1 MKIDGIEGLR
11 VSIRVGGSDLHEY
24 DDTTNQLDDP
34 SNAVKYVEA
43 SSGSIFKVHTRIK
56 RSGSRRLQ
64 SPSKADSLHCTVIL
78 DGRRIT
84 SVISRVND
92 QKDDYSQDIDGVTE
106 NHDGK
111 FLRRSFQFAEL
122 TTNDGASKGFD
133 VQRMKGLGEIRFE
146 VRWCRAGKRVPDAGR
161 SISGIRNTGP
171 EAIPEKCLKGRA
183 ISSQAVLGVGKPCTG
198 GSCIEATYPYGTQP
212 FATYVFRYR
221 SHRDLQIEGIIP
233 RSPSPQPGIPLEE
246 RDPATLSAEE
256 ARELIRILRERH
268 GGRIQV
274 KDETRPEI
282 RHDGV
287 KRARSQMTGLE
298 DDDDLMV
305 LGEGRCSKR
314 ARGATDEVVD
324 CIDLTDA

>member
-11 VSIRVGGSDLHEY
+11 VSIRVGGSDLQEY
-24 DDTTNQLDDP
+24 DDATDHLDEP

-64 SPSKADSLHCTVIL
+64 SPSKADSLHYTVIL

-92 QKDDYSQDIDGVTE
+92 QKDDYSQNIDGVTE
-106 NHDGK
+106 NHDGQ
-111 FLRRSFQFAEL
+111 FLRRPFQFADL
-122 TTNDGASKGFD
+122 TTNDGTSKGFD

-146 VRWCRAGKRVPDAGR
+146 VRWCRAGKRVPAADR
-161 SISGIRNTGP
+161 SISEVRNTGQ

-183 ISSQAVLGVGKPCTG
+183 ISSQAVLG
-198 GSCIEATYPYGTQP
+198 P
-212 FATYVFRYR
+212 FATYVFRFR

-246 RDPATLSAEE
+246 RDPAALSAEE

-268 GGRIQV
+268 GERIQV
-274 KDETRPEI
+274 KDETSPEI
-282 RHDGV
+282 KYEGV

-305 LGEGRCSKR
+305 TGEGPSSKR

-324 CIDLTDA
+324 CIDLTNT

>member
-11 VSIRVGGSDLHEY
+11 VSIRAGVSDLQEY
-24 DDTTNQLDDP
+24 DDTTNKLDDP

-64 SPSKADSLHCTVIL
+64 SPSKADSLHYTVIL
-78 DGRRIT
+78 DGQRIT
-84 SVISRVND
+84 SVISRVNN

-111 FLRRSFQFAEL
+111 FLRRPFQFADL

-146 VRWCRAGKRVPDAGR
+146 VRWCKAGKRVPAADR
-161 SISGIRNTGP
+161 SISSVRSTGQ
-171 EAIPEKCLKGRA
+171 EDIPEKCLKGRA
-183 ISSQAVLGVGKPCTG
+183 ISGQAVLGVGKPCTG
-198 GSCIEATYPYGTQP
+198 SSRAEATYPYGSQA

-268 GGRIQV
+268 GGRNQV
-274 KDETRPEI
+274 KDEIKREGF
-282 RHDGV
+282 R
-287 KRARSQMTGLE
+287 RARSQMAAEAG
-298 DDDDLMV
+298 DDDLMV
-305 LGEGRCSKR
+305 TGEGGCSKR
-314 ARGATDEVVD
+314 TRGATDEVVD
-324 CIDLTDA
+324 CIDLTDT

>member
-1 MKIDGIEGLR
+1 MKIDGIGGLR
-11 VSIRVGGSDLHEY
+11 VSIRVGGSDLQEY
-24 DDTTNQLDDP
+24 DDATDYLDDP
-34 SNAVKYVEA
+34 SNAVKYVQA

-64 SPSKADSLHCTVIL
+64 SPSKADTLHYTVIL
-78 DGRRIT
+78 DGRRIM
-84 SVISRVND
+84 SVISRVNN
-92 QKDDYSQDIDGVTE
+92 QKDDYSQDTDGVTE

-111 FLRRSFQFAEL
+111 FLKRPFQFADL

-133 VQRMKGLGEIRFE
+133 VRRMKGLGEIRFE
-146 VRWCRAGKRVPDAGR
+146 VRWCRTGKRIPAADR
-161 SISGIRNTGP
+161 SISGVKSAGQ
-171 EAIPEKCLKGRA
+171 EAIPEKYLKGRA

-198 GSCIEATYPYGTQP
+198 DSCTEATYPYGLQP
-212 FATYVFRYR
+212 FATYIFRYR
-221 SHRDLQIEGIIP
+221 SHRDLQIEGVIP

-268 GGRIQV
+268 GGRIQI

-282 RHDGV
+282 KYGGV
-287 KRARSQMTGLE
+287 KRAGSQMAAEE

-305 LGEGRCSKR
+305 TGEGRCSKR

>member
-11 VSIRVGGSDLHEY
+11 VSIRVGGSDLQEY
-24 DDTTNQLDDP
+24 DDATDHLDEP

-64 SPSKADSLHCTVIL
+64 SPSKADSLHYTVIL

-92 QKDDYSQDIDGVTE
+92 QKDDYSQNIDGVTE
-106 NHDGK
+106 NHDGQ
-111 FLRRSFQFAEL
+111 FLRRPFQFADL
-122 TTNDGASKGFD
+122 TTNDGTSKGFD

-146 VRWCRAGKRVPDAGR
+146 VRWCRAGKRVPAADR
-161 SISGIRNTGP
+161 SISEVRNTGQ

-183 ISSQAVLGVGKPCTG
+183 ISSQAVPCTG
-198 GSCIEATYPYGTQP
+198 SSRAEATYPYGSQP
-212 FATYVFRYR
+212 FATYVFRFR

-246 RDPATLSAEE
+246 RDPAALSAEE

-268 GGRIQV
+268 GERIQV
-274 KDETRPEI
+274 KDETSPEI
-282 RHDGV
+282 KYEGV

-305 LGEGRCSKR
+305 TGEGPSSKR

-324 CIDLTDA
+324 CIDLTNT